1 MKRIVLLLWLLKMQV
16 YCTLF
21 HHSQY
26 SHMAAI
32 IEVRSIPVPDLK
44 NLDESRTE
52 SSTLL
57 VHGIAPLVEDADNPS
72 VVEASLES

>member
-1 MKRIVLLLWLLKMQV
+1 MKQIVLLLCLLKMQV

-32 IEVRSIPVPDLK
+32 IEVRSIPIPDLN
-44 NLDESRTE
+44 NLDDSRTE

-57 VHGIAPLVEDADNPS
+57 VHGIALLSEDADSPS
-72 VVEASLES
+72 VAEVVLEP

>member
-1 MKRIVLLLWLLKMQV
+1 MSAENAGILTITLSHYSRYSQV
-16 YCTLF
+16 
-21 HHSQY
+21 
-26 SHMAAI
+26 AAI
-32 IEVRSIPVPDLK
+32 IEVRSIPIPDLN
-44 NLDESRTE
+44 NLDDSRTE

>member
-1 MKRIVLLLWLLKMQV
+1 
-16 YCTLF
+16 
-21 HHSQY
+21 
-26 SHMAAI
+26 MAAI
-32 IEVRSIPVPDLK
+32 IEVRSIPIPDLN

-57 VHGIAPLVEDADNPS
+57 VHGIAPLAEDADNPS

>member
-1 MKRIVLLLWLLKMQV
+1 MKQIVLLLCLLKMQV
-16 YCTLF
+16 CCTLF

-26 SHMAAI
+26 YHMAAI
-32 IEVRSIPVPDLK
+32 IEVRSIPIPDLN

-52 SSTLL
+52 SSILL

>member
-1 MKRIVLLLWLLKMQV
+1 MKQIVLLLCLLKMQV
-16 YCTLF
+16 YCNLF
-21 HHSQY
+21 HHSRY
-26 SHMAAI
+26 SRIAAI
-32 IEVRSIPVPDLK
+32 IEVRSIPIPDLN

-57 VHGIAPLVEDADNPS
+57 VRGIAPLVEDADNPS

>member
-1 MKRIVLLLWLLKMQV
+1 MSAENAGILT
-16 YCTLF
+16 TLF

-32 IEVRSIPVPDLK
+32 IEVRSIPIPDLN
-44 NLDESRTE
+44 NLDDSRAE

-57 VHGIAPLVEDADNPS
+57 VQGIALLSEDDDSPS
-72 VVEASLES
+72 VAEVVLEP

>member
-1 MKRIVLLLWLLKMQV
+1 MSAENAGILT
-16 YCTLF
+16 TLF
-21 HHSQY
+21 HYSRY

-32 IEVRSIPVPDLK
+32 IEVRSIPIPDLN

-72 VVEASLES
+72 VAEAALES

>member
-1 MKRIVLLLWLLKMQV
+1 MSAENAGILT
-16 YCTLF
+16 TLF

-32 IEVRSIPVPDLK
+32 IEVRSIPIPDLN

-57 VHGIAPLVEDADNPS
+57 VHGIALLSEDDDSPS
-72 VVEASLES
+72 VAEVVPEP

>member
-1 MKRIVLLLWLLKMQV
+1 
-16 YCTLF
+16 
-21 HHSQY
+21 
-26 SHMAAI
+26 MAAI
-32 IEVRSIPVPDLK
+32 IEVRSIPIPDLN

-57 VHGIAPLVEDADNPS
+57 VRGIAPLVEDADNPS